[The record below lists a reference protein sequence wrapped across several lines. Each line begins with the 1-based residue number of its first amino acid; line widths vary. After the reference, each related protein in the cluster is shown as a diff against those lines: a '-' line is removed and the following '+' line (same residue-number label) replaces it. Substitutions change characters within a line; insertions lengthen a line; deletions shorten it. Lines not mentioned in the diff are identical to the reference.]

1 MVWPVCQCVVVRTV
15 TAYLRFVLER
25 IADHPIKKLQEL
37 LPWNFV
43 GATVEA
49 ERSAA

>member
-1 MVWPVCQCVVVRTV
+1 LLTR
-15 TAYLRFVLER
+15 
-25 IADHPIKKLQEL
+25 ADPIKKLQEL

>member
-1 MVWPVCQCVVVRTV
+1 MLDWDLFSLDV
-15 TAYLRFVLER
+15 AER
-25 IADHPIKKLQEL
+25 KG
-37 LPWNFV
+37 FV